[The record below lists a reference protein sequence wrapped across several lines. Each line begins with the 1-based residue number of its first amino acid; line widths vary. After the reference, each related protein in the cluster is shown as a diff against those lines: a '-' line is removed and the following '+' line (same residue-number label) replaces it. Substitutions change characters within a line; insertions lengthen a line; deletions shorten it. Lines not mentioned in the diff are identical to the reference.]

1 LPRQPGFWSV
11 EDRLRELSAQGDPL
25 EKLLEIVDFEL
36 FRPVLDDA
44 LGGTDRLK
52 GGRPPFDAVLKLKM
66 LYLQA
71 QHGLSFEATEHLV
84 RDRLSWMRFCGLSL
98 ADPVP
103 DANTLWDF
111 REALIIGLCP
121 IPRRD
126 VSRADRA
133 GALDRLFEQLDR
145 AIKDAGYLPMS
156 GQIVDASLVAA
167 PRQRNTDGEKAAIKA
182 GKTAA
187 EIWPDRPAKAAQKD
201 TDARWTL
208 KTSKGK
214 VEADGRA
221 RRDLAIPAFG
231 YKSHIGIDKR
241 HGFIRRQKVTDAAA
255 QDGAR
260 LREGLLDPTNTAS
273 DVWADTAY
281 RSQANEDF
289 LADLGKT
296 SRIHRK
302 KPRGRPMAK
311 RTAKANA
318 RKSAVRAGVE
328 HVFAQQKDRMKLF
341 IRSIGIKRAEATIV
355 MANIAYNLGRWRW
368 WQARAAPA

>member
-1 LPRQPGFWSV
+1 MPRQPGFWSV

-318 RKSAVRAGVE
+318 SKSAVRAGVE

>member
-1 LPRQPGFWSV
+1 LRQPGFWSI

-25 EKLLEIVDFEL
+25 EKLLEIVEFEL

-44 LGGTDRLK
+44 LGGTDRSK
-52 GGRPPFDAVLKLKM
+52 GGRPPFDAMLKFKM

-84 RDRLSWMRFCGLSL
+84 RDRLSWMRFCGLSI

-111 REALIIGLCP
+111 REALIG
-121 IPRRD
+121 
-126 VSRADRA
+126 A
-133 GALDRLFEQLDR
+133 GALDKLFERLDR
-145 AIKDAGYLPMS
+145 AIRDAGYLAMG

-167 PRQRNTDGEKAAIKA
+167 PRQRNTEEEKEAIKEGKKAAH
-182 GKTAA
+182 
-187 EIWPDRPAKAAQKD
+187 IWPDKPAKAAQKD

-214 VEADGRA
+214 VDVAGKVKH
-221 RRDLAIPAFG
+221 DLAIPAFG
-231 YKSHIGIDKR
+231 YKSHIGIDRR

-255 QDGAR
+255 HDGAR
-260 LREGLLDPTNTAS
+260 LREGLIDPTNTAS

-281 RSQANEDF
+281 CSQANEDF
-289 LADLGKT
+289 LADRGKT
-296 SRIHRK
+296 SRIHCK

-311 RTAKANA
+311 RTARANA
-318 RKSAVRAGVE
+318 RKSAVRASVE
-328 HVFAQQKDRMKLF
+328 HVFAQQKERMKLF

-368 WQARAAPA
+368 WQGQAAPA

>member
-25 EKLLEIVDFEL
+25 EKLQEIVAFEL

-44 LGGTDRLK
+44 LGGTDRSK
-52 GGRPPFDAVLKLKM
+52 SGRPPFDAVLKLKM

-71 QHGLSFEATEHLV
+71 QHGLSFEATERLV
-84 RDRLSWMRFCGLSL
+84 RDRLSWMRFCGLSI

-111 REALIIGLCP
+111 REALI
-121 IPRRD
+121 
-126 VSRADRA
+126 RA
-133 GALDRLFEQLDR
+133 GAFDKLFEQLDR

-167 PRQRNTDGEKAAIKA
+167 PRQRNTEGEKAAIKA
-182 GKTAA
+182 GKTAV
-187 EIWPDRPAKAAQKD
+187 EIWPDKPAKAAQKD
-201 TDARWTL
+201 TDARWTV

-214 VEADGRA
+214 VEADGTMK
-221 RRDLAIPAFG
+221 RDLAIPAFG
-231 YKSHIGIDKR
+231 YKSHIGIDRR

-255 QDGAR
+255 HDGAR
-260 LREGLLDPTNTAS
+260 LREGLIDPGNTAS

-281 RSQANEDF
+281 QSKANEDF
-289 LADLGKT
+289 LADRGKR
-296 SRIHRK
+296 SQIHRR
-302 KPRGRPMAK
+302 KPAGKPMPQ

-318 RKSAVRAGVE
+318 RKSAVRAKVE
-328 HVFAQQKDRMKLF
+328 HVFAQQKDRMKLT

-355 MANIAYNLGRWRW
+355 MANLAYNLGRWRW
-368 WQARAAPA
+368 WETRTAFA